1 MSDMT
6 KNLAAEIRCRLTER
20 PDALCDRNAH
30 ACGER
35 VRGVRACDVR
45 VRDVRIRNTGASN
58 VRVAD
63 VHVGD
68 THVCDRH
75 RDDTR
80 RALVRGEGIV
90 QSGALARNIS

>member
-1 MSDMT
+1 MT
-6 KNLAAEIRCRLTER
+6 KNLAAEIRCRPTER

-35 VRGVRACDVR
+35 MRGVH
-45 VRDVRIRNTGASN
+45 IRNTGASN
-58 VRVAD
+58 VRAAD
-63 VHVGD
+63 VHVAA

-80 RALVRGEGIV
+80 RAPVRGEGIV

>member
-6 KNLAAEIRCRLTER
+6 KNLATVIRCRPTER
-20 PDALCDRNAH
+20 PDAMCDRNMH

-35 VRGVRACDVR
+35 VRCLR
-45 VRDVRIRNTGASN
+45 VRDMRVRDTGASN
-58 VRVAD
+58 MRVVDA
-63 VHVGD
+63 HVATAHVVA

-80 RALVRGEGIV
+80 RTLVTGEGIV